1 MIQELKVKGLNNR
14 FNYNLQFNKDL
25 NIFTGVNGS
34 GKTTLLKLIWYLISG
49 KLHRIVDEIPFESI
63 SIITEPFSLNMTSSV
78 SGKSEIIVVD
88 YRFSGR
94 AGSELKIAKQRFNP
108 HKNGSVRELNRRTS
122 LSSQNSLFFPTFRR
136 IEGGFSIGSKEF
148 EQNDDSSLMTLL
160 NSPTAMLHTALSAI
174 SEQMSTNKHKFI
186 ASISTADIVELLP
199 QKHTEISDAVNELYA
214 RLSGGLSKRI
224 PTDTEFKQ
232 NKFTHEHL
240 TSILKEIREEF
251 TEADKKQKQLRKPL
265 TVLDEYVQIIFQD
278 LGIHIAEDIRF
289 GETEDAIS
297 SDKLSS
303 GEKQMLSFLC
313 YNAFSKNTAIFIDE
327 PELSLHQDWEDILLP
342 VLLKQ
347 ETGNQLFVATHS
359 ESIYIQFSDKEFIL
373 NLEGN

>member
-1 MIQELKVKGLNNR
+1 MIQNLEVKGLNNR
-14 FNYNLQFNKDL
+14 FNYNLQFKEDL

-49 KLHRIVDEIPFESI
+49 KLHRVVDEIPFESI
-63 SIITEPFSLNMTSSV
+63 SIITEPFSLDMTLSG
-78 SGKSEIIVVD
+78 SGKSEIIVVG

-94 AGSELKIAKQRFNP
+94 AASEVKIAKQRFNP

-122 LSSQNSLFFPTFRR
+122 SSSQNSLFFPTFRR
-136 IEGGFSIGSKEF
+136 IEGGFSIGSREL

-160 NSPTAMLHTALSAI
+160 NSPAAMLHTALSAI
-174 SEQMSTNKHKFI
+174 SDQMSTDKHKFI

-214 RLSGGLSKRI
+214 KLSGGLSKGI

-251 TEADKKQKQLRKPL
+251 TKADKKQEQLRKPL
-265 TVLDEYVQIIFQD
+265 AVLEEYVQIIFQD
-278 LGIHIAEDIRF
+278 LGIHIAGDIRF
-289 GETEDAIS
+289 GETEGAIS

-313 YNAFSKNTAIFIDE
+313 YNAFSKDTAIFIDE

>member
-1 MIQELKVKGLNNR
+1 MIQSLEVKGLNNQ
-14 FNYNLQFNKDL
+14 FNYDLKFNEDL

-63 SIITEPFSLNMTSSV
+63 SITTEPFSLNMTLGRSR
-78 SGKSEIIVVD
+78 KSKIIVVG

-94 AGSELKIAKQRFNP
+94 ASSEVRIAKQRFNP

-122 LSSQNSLFFPTFRR
+122 SSSQNTLFFPTFRR
-136 IEGGFSIGSKEF
+136 IEGGFSIGSREL

-174 SEQMSTNKHKFI
+174 SEQMSTEKHKFI
-186 ASISTADIVELLP
+186 ASISTTDIVELLP
-199 QKHTEISDAVNELYA
+199 QKHTEIADAVNELYA
-214 RLSGGLSKRI
+214 KLSGGLSKRI
-224 PTDTEFKQ
+224 PTDTEFQ
-232 NKFTHEHL
+232 QDKFTHEHV
-240 TSILKEIREEF
+240 TSALKEIREEF
-251 TEADKKQKQLRKPL
+251 TKADSKQEQLRKPL
-265 TVLDEYVQIIFQD
+265 TVLDEYVQIIFEGR
-278 LGIHIAEDIRF
+278 GIHIAGDIRF
-289 GETEDAIS
+289 GKTEDAIS

-303 GEKQMLSFLC
+303 GEKQMLSFLS
-313 YNAFSKNTAIFIDE
+313 YNAFSKDTAIFIDE

-359 ESIYIQFSDKEFIL
+359 EPIYNQFSDKEFIL
-373 NLEGN
+373 HLEGN